1 MGPHRAGEARVDTIL
16 EPRRSRRMNPP
27 HRTATALMPARA
39 LWWGMLAALA
49 QGLGPF
55 ASPPGLLVG
64 LVVLAVVLLVG
75 RVVLALAWRLVLIAI
90 AAVAVLWLLGM
101 LGFQTGVV

>member
-1 MGPHRAGEARVDTIL
+1 
-16 EPRRSRRMNPP
+16 MNPP
-27 HRTATALMPARA
+27 HRAATGLMPAQVLEWR
-39 LWWGMLAALA
+39 MHVALA

-64 LVVLAVVLLVG
+64 LAVLAVVLLVG
-75 RVVLALAWRLVLIAI
+75 RVVLALAWRLVLLAI

-101 LGFQTGVV
+101 LGFQTGLV